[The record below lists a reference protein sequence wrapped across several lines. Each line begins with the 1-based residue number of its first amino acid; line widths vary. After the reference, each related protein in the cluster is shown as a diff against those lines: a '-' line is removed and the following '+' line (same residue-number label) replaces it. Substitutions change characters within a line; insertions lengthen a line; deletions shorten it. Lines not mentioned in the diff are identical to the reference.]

1 VDVATADVVV
11 VTEELL
17 SDEVLVDELLL
28 LVVLDVRDVGVD
40 IETVEVVDAV
50 DGDVSVEVETVDLI
64 DVVAAVELKA
74 YSSSLFPA
82 PQYSVPSPGHVKL
95 QSIIFAWVLPVC
107 NVFPQ

>member
-1 VDVATADVVV
+1 V

-17 SDEVLVDELLL
+17 TDELLRDEAL
-28 LVVLDVRDVGVD
+28 LIV
-40 IETVEVVDAV
+40 VVD
-50 DGDVSVEVETVDLI
+50 VETADVVDVLE
-64 DVVAAVELKA
+64 VVAAVALKA

-95 QSIIFAWVLPVC
+95 QSVVVALILPAC